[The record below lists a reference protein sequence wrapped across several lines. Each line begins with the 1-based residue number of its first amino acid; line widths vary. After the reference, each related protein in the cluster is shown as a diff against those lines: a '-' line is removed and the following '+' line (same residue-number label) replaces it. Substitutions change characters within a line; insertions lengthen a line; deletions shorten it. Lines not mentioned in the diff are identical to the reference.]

1 MNPELSPHNSAL
13 LNSYL
18 YHLKVEKGLAEN
30 SLESYTH
37 DIRDFLFFF
46 NNKVENCV
54 SQDIINYFINL
65 QELGLSNSSIA
76 RKRSALKSFYN
87 FLDEEEIKLKFSF
100 EQIPKRK
107 YIQKLPEVLS
117 IKEMMKLLDNIGTD
131 DPIGMRNKAILEL
144 MYASGLRIS
153 ETLNLSIHDVYWNEQ
168 VVRVMGKGRKQRV
181 VPVAEKSLNFV
192 LTYYQEARN
201 ILKKEQEVDL
211 LFLNKFG
218 RKLSRMGIWKMI
230 DKLSLETGIKKHVSP
245 HTIRHSFATHLLEA
259 GANLRVVQMLLG
271 HASINTTQIY
281 TNIDRNFIIKEHRLY
296 HPRG

>member
-1 MNPELSPHNSAL
+1 
-13 LNSYL
+13 
-18 YHLKVEKGLAEN
+18 
-30 SLESYTH
+30 
-37 DIRDFLFFF
+37 
-46 NNKVENCV
+46 
-54 SQDIINYFINL
+54 
-65 QELGLSNSSIA
+65 
-76 RKRSALKSFYN
+76 
-87 FLDEEEIKLKFSF
+87 
-100 EQIPKRK
+100 
-107 YIQKLPEVLS
+107 
-117 IKEMMKLLDNIGTD
+117 
-131 DPIGMRNKAILEL
+131 
-144 MYASGLRIS
+144 
-153 ETLNLSIHDVYWNEQ
+153 
-168 VVRVMGKGRKQRV
+168 MGKGRKQRV